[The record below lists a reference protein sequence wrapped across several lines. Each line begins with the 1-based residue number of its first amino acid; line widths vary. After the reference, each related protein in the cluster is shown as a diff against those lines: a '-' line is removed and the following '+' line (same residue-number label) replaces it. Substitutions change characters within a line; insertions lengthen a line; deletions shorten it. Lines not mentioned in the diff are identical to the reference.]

1 MSIKVKK
8 VTLNILLIYYIA
20 TIAIATVVVINAVV
34 MPVCLR
40 ELS

>member
-8 VTLNILLIYYIA
+8 SNTQYFINIYVA
-20 TIAIATVVVINAVV
+20 TMAIATVVVINVVV